1 MNEYRFLIIIYSLEI
16 LVLFCSN
23 KNNNLNTFTPLIIII
38 IIIILK
44 TKMGQNCENEIQNF
58 REENM

>member
-23 KNNNLNTFTPLIIII
+23 KNNNLNTFTTLII

-44 TKMGQNCENEIQNF
+44 TKMGQNCENEIQKF
-58 REENM
+58 REENI